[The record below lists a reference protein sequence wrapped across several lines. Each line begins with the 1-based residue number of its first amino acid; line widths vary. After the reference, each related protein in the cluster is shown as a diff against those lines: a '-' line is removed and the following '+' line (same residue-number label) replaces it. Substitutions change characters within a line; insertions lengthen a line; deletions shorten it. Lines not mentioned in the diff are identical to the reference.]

1 MLVLMR
7 HSSVCLF
14 ICLLPLFRPGCTSH
28 IVPLMM
34 LSSLLSATII
44 EVIRVVAARLG
55 RAPRRVVGQK
65 RLHRCPNGIES
76 FPLLIPKN
84 ALLSPRRGLAR
95 EARIDRL
102 SVSLNSRHF
111 SGVTL

>member
-1 MLVLMR
+1 
-7 HSSVCLF
+7 
-14 ICLLPLFRPGCTSH
+14 
-28 IVPLMM
+28 M

-44 EVIRVVAARLG
+44 EVIGVVAARLG

-84 ALLSPRRGLAR
+84 ALLSPRRGLVR

-102 SVSLNSRHF
+102 SVSKF
-111 SGVTL
+111 ETLQRGYIISSATHVSI